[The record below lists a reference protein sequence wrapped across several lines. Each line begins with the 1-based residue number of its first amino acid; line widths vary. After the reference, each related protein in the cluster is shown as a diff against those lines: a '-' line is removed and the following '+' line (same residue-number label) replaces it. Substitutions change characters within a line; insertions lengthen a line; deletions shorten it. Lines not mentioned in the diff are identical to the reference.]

1 MGGGQRWNR
10 PKIVK
15 IKKLVAQELF
25 ILQLHIIHELGSCSM
40 WGARGFFRRQL
51 RHRVACL
58 IFGPGPAEGQA
69 HKGFG
74 GSYYTYP
81 LSERPR
87 KVSPCG
93 ARTYPAVIIEPWFG
107 TWAGSLRLRI
117 GVQDAAHTI
126 PHTDLAEV
134 S

>member
-1 MGGGQRWNR
+1 ML
-10 PKIVK
+10 
-15 IKKLVAQELF
+15 LVA
-25 ILQLHIIHELGSCSM
+25 C
-40 WGARGFFRRQL
+40 W
-51 RHRVACL
+51 
-58 IFGPGPAEGQA
+58 IFGPEGQA

-74 GSYYTYP
+74 GSYP

-87 KVSPCG
+87 KVSPCE

-126 PHTDLAEV
+126 SHTDLAEV

>member
-1 MGGGQRWNR
+1 MTW
-10 PKIVK
+10 V
-15 IKKLVAQELF
+15 V
-25 ILQLHIIHELGSCSM
+25 SM
-40 WGARGFFRRQL
+40 CL
-51 RHRVACL
+51 LVACL
-58 IFGPGPAEGQA
+58 ISSPERQA
-69 HKGFG
+69 HEGSG
-74 GSYYTYP
+74 GSYP

-87 KVSPCG
+87 KVSPCE

-126 PHTDLAEV
+126 SHTDLAEV